1 MTEADPAHLGEQE
14 TQRPERIA
22 GLYRALWKYATGKRG
37 TFIVSTTLLVLS
49 QVVKLGVPWLAAQAI
64 NAIQLQG
71 AAGLGRAGMLMG
83 LVFLASVVAWL
94 LHGPGRVL
102 ERSVAIRV
110 REAVSDELY
119 TRLARAPLAWH
130 EARHSGETIHRV
142 NQATH
147 ALFDF
152 AQSQFIYL
160 QNAVNLVGPI
170 AALLILS
177 PAVGLAALA
186 GYGVIAAVIVRFD
199 ATMMRLAGEENSA
212 ERRFNAGLVDYL
224 GNIGSIIALRLE
236 EATRRLLASR
246 LAAVFRPLSR
256 SVVVNEA
263 KWASVDL
270 LSTGVWTLLVILYAW
285 LGTGEGS
292 TLLLGNV
299 FMVYQYAQQ
308 AGGVI
313 GSLAANYQ
321 QLARV
326 RADYASADPIRSAPQ
341 RAEARMTVPAGWRE
355 IAIHDLDFTHPRSRG
370 DRPTL
375 AGVALSVRRGESIAL
390 VGESGSGKSSLLRV
404 LAGLYTPQAIGVA
417 VDGVSRP
424 EYRDL
429 GASATLVPQEAEVF
443 EGTLIEN
450 LTLGEALPPDAVE
463 RAVHAAQLDPL
474 VASLPQGLD
483 TFIAERG
490 ANFSGGQRQRIALA
504 RGLLAAR
511 SSSLVLLDEPTS
523 ALDPA
528 TEAAVYDAIFAA
540 FPNAAVVSS
549 VHRLHLLPRFARVV
563 LMEQGRVLDA
573 GTVEELAAR
582 QPLFRALL
590 EHSRQEEEE
599 EQEEAAASR

>member
-1 MTEADPAHLGEQE
+1 VTEPGRPVDAEAYK
-14 TQRPERIA
+14 PERIA
-22 GLYRALWKYATGKRG
+22 GLYRALWKYAEGRRG
-37 TFIVSTTLLVLS
+37 TFVASVTLLVLS

-71 AAGLGRAGMLMG
+71 ADGLGRAGMLMG

-110 REAVSDELY
+110 REVIADELY

-130 EARHSGETIHRV
+130 EARHSGETLHRV
-142 NQATH
+142 NQSTH

-160 QNAVNLVGPI
+160 QNAVNLIGPI
-170 AALLILS
+170 AALVILS
-177 PAVGLAALA
+177 PTVGVAALV
-186 GYGVIAAVIVRFD
+186 GYGLIAAVIVRFD

-212 ERRFNAGLVDYL
+212 ERRYNAALVDYL
-224 GNIGSIIALRLE
+224 GNIGSVIALRLE
-236 EATRRLLASR
+236 QATRKLLATR
-246 LAAVFRPLSR
+246 LGAVFRPLAR

-270 LSTGVWTLLVILYAW
+270 LSTAVWTLLVVLYAW
-285 LGTGEGS
+285 LGTAEGS

-326 RADYASADPIRSAPQ
+326 RADYASADPIRAAPA
-341 RAEARMTVPAGWRE
+341 REEARAALPSNWRE
-355 IAIHDLDFTHPRSRG
+355 IAIADLDFTHPRARG
-370 DRPTL
+370 ERPTL
-375 AGVALSVRRGESIAL
+375 VDVALSIRRGESIAL

-404 LAGLYTPQAIGVA
+404 LAGLYTPRSIEVA
-417 VDGVSRP
+417 VDGAARP
-424 EYRDL
+424 EYRNL
-429 GASATLVPQEAEVF
+429 GGAATLVPQEAEVF
-443 EGTLIEN
+443 EGTLTEN
-450 LTLGEALPPDAVE
+450 LTLGDAVPADAVE
-463 RAVHAAQLDPL
+463 RAVRAAQLEPL
-474 VASLPQGLD
+474 VAALPQGLD

-511 SSSLVLLDEPTS
+511 ASSLVLLDEPTS

-540 FPNAAVVSS
+540 FPEAAVVSS
-549 VHRLHLLPRFARVV
+549 VHRLHLLPRFDRVV
-563 LMEQGRVLDA
+563 LMGEGRVLDS
-573 GTVEELAAR
+573 GTVEALAAR

-599 EQEEAAASR
+599 ARREDEPVR

>member
-1 MTEADPAHLGEQE
+1 MTEADPAHSGEQE

-37 TFIVSTTLLVLS
+37 TFILSTTLLVLS

-71 AAGLGRAGMLMG
+71 AEGLGRAGMLMG
-83 LVFLASVVAWL
+83 LVFLASVAAWL

-110 REAVSDELY
+110 REVVSDELY

-177 PAVGLAALA
+177 PAVGIAALA
-186 GYGVIAAVIVRFD
+186 GYGIIAAVIVRFD

-292 TLLLGNV
+292 TL
-299 FMVYQYAQQ
+299 
-308 AGGVI
+308 
-313 GSLAANYQ
+313 
-321 QLARV
+321 
-326 RADYASADPIRSAPQ
+326 
-341 RAEARMTVPAGWRE
+341 
-355 IAIHDLDFTHPRSRG
+355 
-370 DRPTL
+370 
-375 AGVALSVRRGESIAL
+375 
-390 VGESGSGKSSLLRV
+390 
-404 LAGLYTPQAIGVA
+404 
-417 VDGVSRP
+417 
-424 EYRDL
+424 
-429 GASATLVPQEAEVF
+429 
-443 EGTLIEN
+443 
-450 LTLGEALPPDAVE
+450 
-463 RAVHAAQLDPL
+463 
-474 VASLPQGLD
+474 
-483 TFIAERG
+483 
-490 ANFSGGQRQRIALA
+490 
-504 RGLLAAR
+504 
-511 SSSLVLLDEPTS
+511 
-523 ALDPA
+523 
-528 TEAAVYDAIFAA
+528 
-540 FPNAAVVSS
+540 
-549 VHRLHLLPRFARVV
+549 
-563 LMEQGRVLDA
+563 
-573 GTVEELAAR
+573 
-582 QPLFRALL
+582 
-590 EHSRQEEEE
+590 
-599 EQEEAAASR
+599 